1 MRLMRD
7 LLLGSSDPWHWS
19 GDAFPPV
26 AFCVRS
32 LVLDGLAVPPFDR
45 HPDGDGRL
53 RDLGLDAEMWRGWLG
68 AVLRQ
73 HATIDELV
81 RTPGT
86 PESRET
92 MLAAADVL
100 RTPGSFCP
108 GPVELQRRLNELFSE
123 YGPSGEAWKW
133 QMSDARTLHGSGRQ
147 QRALWNA
154 LLPFHDRLPTLAVF
168 LVDYVEPVMMP
179 LPPTTCLIAPDD
191 DPEGF
196 GRQVV
201 AAAAALVSAT

>member
-7 LLLGSSDPWHWS
+7 VLLGRTDAWHWS
-19 GDAFPPV
+19 GDALPPV
-26 AFCVRS
+26 AFCVRT
-32 LVLDGLAVPPFDR
+32 LILDGLAVPPFDR

-53 RDLGLDAEMWRGWLG
+53 RELGLDAELWSAWLG

-73 HATIDELV
+73 HGIIDELA

-86 PESRET
+86 LESRGP
-92 MLAAADVL
+92 MLAAAQVL

-108 GPVELQRRLNELFSE
+108 GPAVLRDRLDELFTE
-123 YGPSGEAWKW
+123 YGPAGEAWKRR
-133 QMSDARTLHGSGRQ
+133 MSDARRLHGSSRQ
-147 QRALWNA
+147 QRALWNG
-154 LLPFHDRLPTLAVF
+154 LVPFHDRLPTLAVN

-179 LPPTTCLIAPDD
+179 VPPTTCLIAPDD
-191 DPEGF
+191 DPEAF

-201 AAAAALVSAT
+201 AAATALASAR